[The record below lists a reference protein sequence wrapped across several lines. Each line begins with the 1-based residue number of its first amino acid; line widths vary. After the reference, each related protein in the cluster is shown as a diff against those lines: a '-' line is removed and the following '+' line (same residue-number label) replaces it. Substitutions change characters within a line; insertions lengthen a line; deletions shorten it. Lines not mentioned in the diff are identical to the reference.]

1 MSGRRK
7 ERVGE
12 AMREVIAELIARE
25 IKDPRVGMV
34 TLTVVDVS
42 PDLRHARVYFSCVG
56 DDAERRRCLAGL
68 QSAAGFVKG
77 QLARRLRL
85 RYAPELTFLLDPSL
99 EAADRMATLLKEVAP
114 DDE

>member
-1 MSGRRK
+1 MSARRK

-12 AMREVIAELIARE
+12 AMRDVIAELITRE

-34 TLTVVDVS
+34 TLTEVDVS
-42 PDLRHARVYFSCVG
+42 PDLRHARVYFSCLG
-56 DDAERRRCLAGL
+56 DEAERQRCLAGL
-68 QSAAGFVKG
+68 QSAGGFIKS

-85 RYAPELTFLLDPSL
+85 RYAPELTFLLDASL
-99 EAADRMATLLKEVAP
+99 ETADRMASLLKQVAP